1 MKKSIQ
7 LLMAAAIA
15 TSAPF
20 LSIGDASAD
29 GGYGGY
35 DYNPRFGQV
44 DARFLD
50 NGDLR
55 FGFEQMNIRRQFARY
70 SINAD
75 LQATYRCQDQRGNFA
90 GEPIVLRDSWNDAK
104 SFQASRQG
112 RVYGEFLMPRDR
124 FRGAGACRGS
134 YQQPVLMRVT
144 IVNVRLLDETHNLPY
159 ARERITCDARGAYGY
174 DDTQYGPGK
183 GDIQYG
189 PGKGD
194 IQYGPGK
201 GDEYYGDEGQYGG
214 ADDQFDIGPGDTQ
227 YGGDVQYGPGK
238 GDVQY
243 GPGKGDVQYGP
254 GKGDVQYGPGKG
266 DVQYGP
272 SKGDVQYGPSK
283 GDIQYSGG
291 DSQYAPSKGD
301 VQYSGG
307 KGDINKAY

>member
-1 MKKSIQ
+1 
-7 LLMAAAIA
+7 MATAIA

-55 FGFEQMNIRRQFARY
+55 FGLEQMNIRRQSARY
-70 SINAD
+70 SIDAD
-75 LQATYRCQDQRGNFA
+75 LQATYRCQDRRGNFA
-90 GEPIVLRDSWNDAK
+90 GGPIVLRDSWQDAK

-112 RVYGEFLMPRDR
+112 HVYGEFLMPRDR

-144 IVNVRLLDETHNLPY
+144 IVNVRLLDETNNLPY
-159 ARERITCDARGAYGY
+159 SRERITCDARGDYGY
-174 DDTQYGPGK
+174 DDAQYGYGPGK

-189 PGKGD
+189 PS
-194 IQYGPGK
+194 K
-201 GDEYYGDEGQYGG
+201 GDEYYGDEGQYG
-214 ADDQFDIGPGDTQ
+214 PGK
-227 YGGDVQYGPGK
+227 GDVQYGPGGDQFDVGPGDAQYG

-272 SKGDVQYGPSK
+272 SKGDVQY
-283 GDIQYSGG
+283 SGG
-291 DSQYAPSKGD
+291 DSQYIPSKGD
-301 VQYSGG
+301 AQYSGG
-307 KGDINKAY
+307 KGDISKYD